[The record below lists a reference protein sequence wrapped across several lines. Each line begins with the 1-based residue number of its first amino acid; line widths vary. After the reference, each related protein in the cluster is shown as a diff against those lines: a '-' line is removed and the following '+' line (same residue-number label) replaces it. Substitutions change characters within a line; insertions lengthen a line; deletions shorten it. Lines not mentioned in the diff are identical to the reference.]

1 MSEIRRLL
9 WQLEKLD
16 QEIKDKE
23 LEHERLQVEASQT
36 TRRHRAIVVK
46 SSRTI
51 GRQEEIMATMADLS
65 IEIDEERL
73 RLIQMKRVAR
83 RLFRQVDD
91 PRYRRVLC
99 LKYLCALNWK
109 EIADRMNYS
118 TDWVFSLHRQ
128 AVSHLEKTQQ

>member
-23 LEHERLQVEASQT
+23 LEHEKLQVEASQT

-46 SSRTI
+46 SSRTL

-65 IEIDEERL
+65 VEIDAERL
-73 RLIQMKRVAR
+73 RLIQMKRNAR
-83 RLFRQVDD
+83 RLFSKVQD

-128 AVSHLEKTQQ
+128 AVNYLEQTQQ